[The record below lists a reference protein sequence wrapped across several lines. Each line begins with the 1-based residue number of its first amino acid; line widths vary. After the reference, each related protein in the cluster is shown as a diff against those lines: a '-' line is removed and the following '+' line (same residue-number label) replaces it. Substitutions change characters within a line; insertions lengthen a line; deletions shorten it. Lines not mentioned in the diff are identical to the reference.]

1 MRKQRPTTFE
11 AGAKMP
17 EVKVRCPLCR
27 KSLAW
32 RGLHGHLR
40 FEHSVATDR
49 ASEIL
54 AEVKESLRF
63 EEHRVQLLEA
73 IREHDQVSDDLRRI
87 EGVSQLSHGEYAV
100 IDPQVLE
107 ELRRLTAAELSS
119 IEIRMSELSA
129 QWRSDRFTD
138 DFLSGKPL
146 QLDSDGDEERRDG

>member
-1 MRKQRPTTFE
+1 
-11 AGAKMP
+11 MP

-40 FEHSVATDR
+40 FEHSVETDR
-49 ASEIL
+49 ASEML
-54 AEVKESLRF
+54 ADVKESLQF
-63 EEHRVQLLEA
+63 EEHRAQLLEA
-73 IREHDQVSDDLRRI
+73 IREHDQVSEDLQRI
-87 EGVSQLSHGEYAV
+87 EAVSQLSHGDYFV
-100 IDPQVLE
+100 IDPQVLD

-119 IEIRMSELSA
+119 IEIRMSELST

-146 QLDSDGDEERRDG
+146 DSILDGDEERRDG